1 MKSLHL
7 TYQHSRAPEIYGDYW
22 FNSPPLAIRELQGRP
37 VLLFFCDYTSAQSQ
51 ELIPLVNGLSALYEE
66 YGLACIAIHS
76 PEFFFGKDPKR
87 VEQWIKDNLILFPV
101 LTDNERPITNAYR
114 ISSIPAICLID
125 NKGDIYDT
133 ITESFIP
140 ERIERSVQYL
150 LRQSGYRGELP
161 ILVNPAYDIS
171 YSLSSKV
178 VKEIYTGYYHGA
190 LGNPE
195 GYSPELAAEYADP
208 RLFFRGKFYAHGIWR
223 AERNAFSY
231 EGGPNEGY
239 VICQTEGDMVDAVI
253 GSTVKTS
260 VRVESDE
267 AAVKL
272 IHMGNDLKKD
282 KQGYTYLTVEEPQL
296 FSLLQKNNDEQHSL
310 RLTPMSSGVTFY
322 MFSFGAKLS
331 DDQFDGKHNIRNN

>member
-7 TYQHSRAPEIYGDYW
+7 TYQHSRAPEIYGDNW
-22 FNSPPLAIRELQGRP
+22 FNSHPLSIRELQGRP

-51 ELIPLVNGLSALYEE
+51 ELITLINGLSALYDE

-76 PEFFFGKDPKR
+76 PEFSFGKDPKR
-87 VEQWIKDNLILFPV
+87 VDQWIKKNLVLFPV

-114 ISSIPAICLID
+114 ISSVPAICLVD

-133 ITESFIP
+133 ITESFVP

-171 YSLSSKV
+171 YSLTSKV
-178 VKEIYTGYYHGA
+178 VKEIFTGYYHGA

-195 GYSPELAAEYADP
+195 GYSPELAADYADP
-208 RLFFRGKFYAHGIWR
+208 KLYFRGKFYAHGIWH
-223 AERNAFSY
+223 AERNAFAY
-231 EGGPNEGY
+231 EGEPDSGY
-239 VICQTEGDMVDAVI
+239 VVCQTEGDIVDAVI
-253 GSTVKTS
+253 GSKIKTS
-260 VRVESDE
+260 VRIECDD

-272 IHMGNDLKKD
+272 INMGHDLKKD
-282 KQGYTYLTVEEPQL
+282 KQGNTYLTVEEPQL
-296 FSLLQKNNDEQHSL
+296 FSLFQKNNDELHTL
-310 RLTPMSSGVTFY
+310 KLVPMSSDITFY
-322 MFSFGAKLS
+322 MFSFRAKLLEE
-331 DDQFDGKHNIRNN
+331 DAQPRNTLRNN